1 MRATVAAARLAA
13 PALVAVALLG
23 ACSSDDEERAPVPE
37 SAEAVEIRT
46 EDGLTLDGRY
56 FRGHSE
62 QQLVI
67 LLHAYPS
74 DQTEWFDFAEALQG
88 RGLSVL
94 TLDFR
99 GYGASE
105 GSKDADASALDTRA
119 AIEWARS
126 RDAEQIALVGASMG
140 GTAAIVAATEAAV
153 TGVVAI
159 SAPVSMGGMDAE
171 DAIAEIEAPI
181 LLIAAED
188 DISAAESLD
197 ELAEDAGLDGDR
209 VLLVGGR
216 AHGTELLGEGGDERV
231 RTRIYDFLFELWGGV
246 F

>member
-1 MRATVAAARLAA
+1 MRTTLAAVRLAA
-13 PALVAVALLG
+13 LALVAIALLG
-23 ACSSDDEERAPVPE
+23 ACSSDDEVRAPVPE
-37 SAEAVEIRT
+37 NAEAVEIRT

-74 DQTEWFDFAEALQG
+74 DQTEWFEVASELGAA
-88 RGLSVL
+88 RSVL
-94 TLDFR
+94 TFDFR

-105 GSKDADASALDTRA
+105 GSKDADEAAKDTLA
-119 AIEWARS
+119 AIEWARAQGI
-126 RDAEQIALVGASMG
+126 DQIALVGASMG

-153 TGVVAI
+153 AGVVAGVVAI

-171 DAIAEIEAPI
+171 DAIAEVEAPI

-197 ELAEDAGLDGDR
+197 ELAEDAGLDGDG
-209 VLLVGGR
+209 VLLVSGR
-216 AHGTELLGEGGDERV
+216 GAWHGAGA
-231 RTRIYDFLFELWGGV
+231 
-246 F
+246 